1 MNTHARINMRAYL
14 VAMVKDRRQIELT
27 RDCVTIVLFMPMPT
41 GYSMTCGTGSAFVPF
56 GEVVGEAMYALIYN
70 QNIDVRG

>member
-1 MNTHARINMRAYL
+1 MSIHERIDTRVYL
-14 VAMVKDRRQIELT
+14 VAMVKDRRYITLVREGVAVAT
-27 RDCVTIVLFMPMPT
+27 FMPMPT